1 MQKILI
7 IGYLGRDPELKYSP
21 QGAVIAQFSIAS
33 TERWKDKNGDSRNA
47 PSGSAGRRSGG
58 ARKSPASIST
68 KATVLIWKA
77 ASAPSI
83 GGTRIQAETIRAT
96 WSTSTAS

>member
-1 MQKILI
+1 MIREYEFSPQIAPENVCKSWPLWRTSLPVASRPATCLFCLFISIEESPMQKILI

-47 PSGSAGRRSGG
+47 PSGSA
-58 ARKSPASIST
+58 
-68 KATVLIWKA
+68 
-77 ASAPSI
+77 
-83 GGTRIQAETIRAT
+83 
-96 WSTSTAS
+96 